1 VSLETSPFNLLDLPE
16 SMPHKKLKSCIMA
29 VEVAMFRTINLTT
42 EVPPNREVRIQLPD
56 DIPPGPAEMV
66 VVVASHTATTGH
78 TLGDLARSE
87 FFGMWRDRSDIG
99 DTAEFARRLRRDAW
113 SRPA

>member
-1 VSLETSPFNLLDLPE
+1 MSHN
-16 SMPHKKLKSCIMA
+16 KLKSCIMA
-29 VEVAMFRTINLTT
+29 VEVAMFRTIKLTT

-66 VVVASHTATTGH
+66 VIVASHTATTGH

-99 DTAEFARRLRRDAW
+99 DSAEFARRLRRDAW